1 MIYRTLDEYQND
13 LVSWDPELFLPEL
26 PVWLW
31 VYDLLCVSE
40 LQLITI
46 KCVARL
52 EQLFPVGFPW
62 NINRYKM
69 KKWSHFKNRW

>member
-1 MIYRTLDEYQND
+1 M
-13 LVSWDPELFLPEL
+13 LFLPQL

-62 NINRYKM
+62 NINSYKI
-69 KKWSHFKNRW
+69 KKNGLILKTGGSHGGDGGVHKNKWI